1 MKFKTILIIA
11 LIVLTTFIIYL
22 ATIDRKVYYLDL
34 NISNYK
40 YEQSTKNYLKDKVKL
55 EKFVTGYI
63 EEDYRTTD
71 LINDIKN
78 NKYITIKNK
87 KQTIKN
93 ALIKADLVTL
103 TTGFNDFNYK
113 IETESLKDLYN
124 YADKVL
130 IDIEELLE
138 QVRQYCKEDIIFIGL
153 NNIYGKNYEELFQ
166 YINNKIGEIC
176 YDNKIYFINPME
188 FEKDISVNQ
197 EIKKQIKQIID
208 DKILD

>member
-1 MKFKTILIIA
+1 MKFKTIFIIA

-40 YEQSTKNYLKDKVKL
+40 YEKSTKNYLKNKLKL

-71 LINDIKN
+71 LINDIKD
-78 NKYITIKNK
+78 NKYIIIKNK

-188 FEKDISVNQ
+188 FEKDINVNQ

>member
-40 YEQSTKNYLKDKVKL
+40 YEKSTRNYLKNKAKL

-71 LINDIKN
+71 LINDIKD
-78 NKYITIKNK
+78 NKYIILKNK

-113 IETESLKDLYN
+113 IETENLKDLYN

-188 FEKDISVNQ
+188 FEKDINVNQ

>member
-40 YEQSTKNYLKDKVKL
+40 YEKSTRNYLKNKAKL

-71 LINDIKN
+71 LINDIKD
-78 NKYITIKNK
+78 NKYIILKNK

>member
-22 ATIDRKVYYLDL
+22 TTIDRKVYYLDL

-40 YEQSTKNYLKDKVKL
+40 YEQATKNYLISKGKL
-55 EKFVTGYI
+55 EKLVTGYI

-78 NKYITIKNK
+78 NKYIINNKK

-103 TTGFNDFNYK
+103 TTGSNDINYK
-113 IETESLKDLYN
+113 IETENLKDLYN
-124 YADKVL
+124 HADKVL
-130 IDIEELLE
+130 TDIEKLLK
-138 QVRQYCKEDIIFIGL
+138 QVREYCKEDIIFIGL
-153 NNIYGKNYEELFQ
+153 NNIYGHNYEELFR

-176 YDNKIYFINPME
+176 YDNKIYFINPMK
-188 FEKDISVNQ
+188 FEKDINVNQ
-197 EIKKQIKQIID
+197 EIKKQIKHIID

>member
-40 YEQSTKNYLKDKVKL
+40 YEKSTKNYLKNKLKL

-71 LINDIKN
+71 LINDIKD
-78 NKYITIKNK
+78 NKYIIIKNK

-188 FEKDISVNQ
+188 FEKDINVNQ

>member
-1 MKFKTILIIA
+1 MKFKTILISA

-40 YEQSTKNYLKDKVKL
+40 YEKSTRNYLKNKAKL

-71 LINDIKN
+71 LINDIKD
-78 NKYITIKNK
+78 NKYIIIKNK

-113 IETESLKDLYN
+113 IETENLTDLYK

-138 QVRQYCKEDIIFIGL
+138 QVRQYCKEDVIFIGL

-176 YDNKIYFINPME
+176 YDNKIYFINPM
-188 FEKDISVNQ
+188 
-197 EIKKQIKQIID
+197 
-208 DKILD
+208 